1 MITKINRFFCRY
13 LMISNTINSQSITY
27 KACFLTIGL
36 CIFLSA
42 IWAVF
47 PLFGW
52 SYYSPEGVKMSCGVE
67 WQDHS
72 LNVMSYNVTIF
83 VFAFFLPLII
93 LAITNWKII
102 KTVLIFFKFT
112 MCWCYGLNKYRILI
126 RFRIFFGNHFYSINL
141 GHAFLLKSFV

>member
-1 MITKINRFFCRY
+1 MLRNLICK
-13 LMISNTINSQSITY
+13 QSITY

-112 MCWCYGLNKYRILI
+112 MC
-126 RFRIFFGNHFYSINL
+126 
-141 GHAFLLKSFV
+141 